1 MWLFLKKIILVQ
13 QELLLNF
20 LGQLRLFISSL
31 RIGSLVLVAWWNI
44 QIVLEFLD
52 LRFSML
58 NSSVFQPGQKKEEK
72 KKKTMNKSITRAT
85 TTASVPCTSL
95 VPWEF
100 NNIRY
105 IQYGPRDVSFYVH
118 RHEIQSRLHN
128 YWKLF
133 KVRTRAQCLTTE
145 ASGFMSWFRDR
156 RARWNTSWTF
166 WWPLDRDGNPC
177 SILNNFVGEPGSGL
191 SLCTNKCLFL
201 DSLATSPSLL
211 PLAGNSN
218 MVR

>member
-1 MWLFLKKIILVQ
+1 
-13 QELLLNF
+13 
-20 LGQLRLFISSL
+20 
-31 RIGSLVLVAWWNI
+31 
-44 QIVLEFLD
+44 
-52 LRFSML
+52 
-58 NSSVFQPGQKKEEK
+58 
-72 KKKTMNKSITRAT
+72 MNKSITRAT

-95 VPWEF
+95 VPCEF